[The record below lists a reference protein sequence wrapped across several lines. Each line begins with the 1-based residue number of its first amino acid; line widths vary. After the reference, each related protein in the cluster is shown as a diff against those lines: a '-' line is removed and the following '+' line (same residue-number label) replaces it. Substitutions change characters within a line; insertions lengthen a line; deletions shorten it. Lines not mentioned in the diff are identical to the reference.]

1 MFTIVKMKVAEK
13 NSTDRGT
20 ALRHAEP
27 KSMRSGFS
35 FLQAFFC

>member
-27 KSMRSGFS
+27 KSTRSGFS